1 VGLTL
6 PLDLGG
12 PSFARS
18 DNQRLGVTE
27 VSVLACD
34 TERKKVTNTGRETMR
49 TIFATTC
56 ALVGLLGSACA
67 QQSPSGSTT
76 DQDYMKRVMT
86 AAPPQIVADAT
97 VVRMQS
103 GSMQTLKKGSNEW
116 TCMEANG
123 VPMCMD
129 PNAMEWA
136 HAWQSHGPATDK
148 TGFIYMLA
156 GDTGA
161 SNTDPYAT
169 TKTADNHWIQ
179 TGSHVM
185 IVGAAVK
192 TMAGYAKNA
201 DADPT
206 KPYVMWPGSPYEHL
220 MIPVK

>member
-1 VGLTL
+1 MRAFCLAACL
-6 PLDLGG
+6 
-12 PSFARS
+12 A
-18 DNQRLGVTE
+18 
-27 VSVLACD
+27 VLA
-34 TERKKVTNTGRETMR
+34 
-49 TIFATTC
+49 
-56 ALVGLLGSACA
+56 GSASA
-67 QQSPSGSTT
+67 QQSSS
-76 DQDYMKRVMT
+76 QEAYMARVMK

-97 VVRMQS
+97 IIKMD
-103 GSMQTLKKGSNEW
+103 GKEMQTLKKGTNEW
-116 TCMEANG
+116 ICMEANG

-136 HAWQSHGPATDK
+136 HAWQTHGPAPTS

-161 SNTDPYAT
+161 SNTDPYAKG
-169 TKTADNHWIQ
+169 KTADNHWIE

-185 IVGAAVK
+185 IVGAAAK
-192 TMAGYAKNA
+192 TMQGYPRTA

>member
-1 VGLTL
+1 
-6 PLDLGG
+6 
-12 PSFARS
+12 
-18 DNQRLGVTE
+18 
-27 VSVLACD
+27 
-34 TERKKVTNTGRETMR
+34 MR
-49 TIFATTC
+49 MILATTC
-56 ALVGLLGSACA
+56 AVVTVVAAGHA
-67 QQSPSGSTT
+67 QQSPPAPAT
-76 DQDYMKRVMT
+76 DQDYMRRVMT

-97 VVRMQS
+97 VVRMK
-103 GSMQTLKKGSNEW
+103 GGTMETLKQGTNQW

-136 HAWQSHGPATDK
+136 HAWQTHAPATEK
-148 TGFIYMLA
+148 NGFIYMLA

-169 TKTADNHWIQ
+169 AKTADNHWIQ

-185 IVGAAVK
+185 IVGPAAQA
-192 TMAGYAKNA
+192 MAGYPKTA

-206 KPYVMWPGSPYEHL
+206 KPYVMWPGSPYAHL

>member
-1 VGLTL
+1 MRAFCLAACL
-6 PLDLGG
+6 
-12 PSFARS
+12 A
-18 DNQRLGVTE
+18 
-27 VSVLACD
+27 VLA
-34 TERKKVTNTGRETMR
+34 
-49 TIFATTC
+49 
-56 ALVGLLGSACA
+56 GSASA
-67 QQSPSGSTT
+67 QQSSS
-76 DQDYMKRVMT
+76 QEAYMARVMK

-97 VVRMQS
+97 IIKMD
-103 GSMQTLKKGSNEW
+103 GTEMQTLKKGSNGW

-123 VPMCMD
+123 VPMCLD

-136 HAWQSHGPATDK
+136 HAWQTHGPAPTS

-161 SNTDPYAT
+161 SNTDPYAKG
-169 TKTADNHWIQ
+169 KTADNHWVE

-185 IVGAAVK
+185 IVGAAAK
-192 TMAGYAKNA
+192 TMQGYPRTA